1 MLSICDTLIKLNDEG
16 PYAGLIEELRDLI
29 GCLKSK
35 KLSGSRARCH
45 APSLKRLLK
54 GLLKRIERG
63 AAKRLVGLAQVV
75 DTELSGQ
82 GGCRFYKRLDAQL
95 AALSKVPRKM
105 DLPNVS
111 YGNEYQGVAPRG
123 GHAGVQGGRP
133 RGPPGPRRGGNRGGN
148 RGRDAAGNIICYGCN
163 EVGHIR
169 SQCPERNANGGADA

>member
-1 MLSICDTLIKLNDEG
+1 MLLLIKLNDEG

-29 GCLKSK
+29 SCLKP
-35 KLSGSRARCH
+35 KLLTSSRARTH
-45 APSLKRLLK
+45 APSLKRLLE

-82 GGCRFYKRLDAQL
+82 GGCQFYKRLDAQL
-95 AALSKVPRKM
+95 AALSKTKNEFQ
-105 DLPNVS
+105 NVTYKNNFQS
-111 YGNEYQGVAPRG
+111 VAPR
-123 GHAGVQGGRP
+123 AGQAGLQGGRP
-133 RGPPGPRRGGNRGGN
+133 RGPPAPRGPPGPRRDGN

-169 SQCPERNANGGADA
+169 SQCPDRIANNGADA